1 MRATRSRPA
10 ASSRILRP
18 GPPPPRSA
26 PTCALQLVSLPATV
40 TIHQGEDLGRPG
52 QLVVDI
58 RDRAEIEVTG
68 TAVAIT

>member
-1 MRATRSRPA
+1 VP
-10 ASSRILRP
+10 
-18 GPPPPRSA
+18 
-26 PTCALQLVSLPATV
+26 LPATV